1 MSRLRWLG
9 WTMLAVWATWITA
22 LQAVVVA
29 KSPVGALT
37 PDLSLLCLLGCS
49 TELHKRDV
57 VPAAVVLAVARA
69 AYSVDSA
76 AALLA
81 AYLAIAS
88 LVRGARRTADLGRP
102 LFALGLGALLEGA
115 LGSWLLT
122 VHALRVGLPVGAR
135 LAQAWPGLVAAGLS
149 TAACALFA
157 GAFLHLPGL
166 TPLRA
171 RRW

>member
-9 WTMLAVWATWITA
+9 WTMLAVWATWVTV

-29 KSPVGALT
+29 QSPVGALT

-49 TELHKRDV
+49 AELHKRDV

-76 AALLA
+76 LAILA
-81 AYLAIAS
+81 AYLATAS

-102 LFALGLGALLEGA
+102 LFALACGGILKGALA
-115 LGSWLLT
+115 LWLLT
-122 VHALRVGLPVGAR
+122 VHALRAGLPVGER
-135 LAQAWPGLVAAGLS
+135 LAETWPGLVAASLT
-149 TAACALFA
+149 TAAGALFA
-157 GAFLHLPGL
+157 GAFVHLPGL
-166 TPLRA
+166 TPLRT